1 MDFKD
6 LALFKCYLSLFNNS
20 SNNNNI
26 IVVIVKFFS
35 S

>member
-20 SNNNNI
+20 NNNNI
-26 IVVIVKFFS
+26 IVVIVKFINS
-35 S
+35 